1 MWEAACDPGTRKFTA
16 AGDVFMFGLTMW
28 ETLSRGRALLGEGVA
43 RSEVAAR
50 LRGGE
55 RPPRLPE
62 AQCPEPVAKLLAQC
76 LDAAPARRPSME
88 EVAEALKELYV
99 RARAKQDYA
108 AGWETAQREMREA
121 REEVAFGIRR
131 VLERADAAAQ

>member
-1 MWEAACDPGTRKFTA
+1 
-16 AGDVFMFGLTMW
+16 
-28 ETLSRGRALLGEGVA
+28 
-43 RSEVAAR
+43 
-50 LRGGE
+50 
-55 RPPRLPE
+55 
-62 AQCPEPVAKLLAQC
+62 
-76 LDAAPARRPSME
+76 ME